1 MFINMILICDFFNL
15 NFFTKKIFLSEFKQR
30 SHAEWIFRTPLWVC
44 FLFLFLSLLQPLPT
58 KIVRLILCILFIVLR
73 THISL
78 LCFSDTYFATHS
90 PRIYFINL
98 GHSSLSISKN
108 SNRGTCYREWTLH
121 PLSTLYYFTVSR
133 KMIDQKDFRNRGL
146 LNMSPLNFSIYKLYN
161 LELTLSHS
169 CSN

>member
-1 MFINMILICDFFNL
+1 MLNEFFEHLCECASCFYFCRFCNHCPREL
-15 NFFTKKIFLSEFKQR
+15 YVWYYVFF
-30 SHAEWIFRTPLWVC
+30 
-44 FLFLFLSLLQPLPT
+44 
-58 KIVRLILCILFIVLR
+58 FIVLR

-108 SNRGTCYREWTLH
+108 SNRGTCYRGWTLH
-121 PLSTLYYFTVSR
+121 PLSTLYFFTASR
-133 KMIDQKDFRNRGL
+133 KTIDQKDFRNRGL

>member
-1 MFINMILICDFFNL
+1 MNFSNTFVSVLLVSISVASATIAHENCTSDTMYFFFI
-15 NFFTKKIFLSEFKQR
+15 
-30 SHAEWIFRTPLWVC
+30 A
-44 FLFLFLSLLQPLPT
+44 
-58 KIVRLILCILFIVLR
+58 LR

-108 SNRGTCYREWTLH
+108 SNRGTCYRGWTLH
-121 PLSTLYYFTVSR
+121 PLSILYFFTASR